1 MFGARAHRGPGPP
14 VLLKERFQ
22 ITRPLEELELSLV
35 RASLASP
42 GLLDAREEAILRT
55 ALSLARL
62 YKVQDGGLDVGV
74 GALLTPFREEVERRL
89 TPVLGGPRPPTRDR
103 LVPHVRDLR
112 EHAAKARDGVV
123 ARLRGR
129 VPPEALD
136 RELRHKELVMVTGGG
151 GGTAFVY
158 LGVMSLLAEHGLE
171 PKLLAG
177 ASMGAILAIMRSR
190 MARFD
195 PTEMINIVRGL
206 SFRKLF
212 RFIST
217 ESRYGLPAA
226 LRLFLRAGL
235 GRFFGAGPE
244 GSGMR
249 LKDLPVPT
257 IITVGGIRRGMLPR
271 PLEYYERLL
280 GTSPLGLLNPAG
292 VARRI
297 QAAMGAIGELFTRPE
312 ITVRLHLG
320 ADDATAEFDALD
332 AAGFSSALPGV
343 IHYDVLRED
352 PRMHSLLDGM
362 LAHHGI
368 ARLIDGGLV
377 DNLPAKAAW
386 KAVARGRIG
395 TRNTLILAL
404 DGFAPRLTTP
414 FWLPLQRLAAMTVAP
429 NLPYAHHIKRFSRT
443 LSPLDVVPS
452 VELASK
458 ALHFGRK
465 ALAEDLPFL
474 RRMLAPLPHVL

>member
-1 MFGARAHRGPGPP
+1 M
-14 VLLKERFQ
+14 LLKERFQ
-22 ITRPLEELELSLV
+22 ITRPLEEMELALV
-35 RASLASP
+35 RAVLAEP
-42 GLLDAREEAILRT
+42 GLLDAREEATLRT

-62 YKVQDGGLDVGV
+62 YKVPHGERDVGV

-89 TPVLGGPRPPTRDR
+89 SPVLRGPRVPTRDR

-112 EHAAKARDGVV
+112 EHAARARDGVL

-129 VPPEALD
+129 IPPEALD
-136 RELRHKELVMVTGGG
+136 RELRHKELVVVAGGG

-158 LGVMSLLAEHGLE
+158 LGVMNLLAEHGLQ

-177 ASMGAILAIMRSR
+177 ASMGAILGLLRSR

-195 PTEMINIVRGL
+195 ATEMINIVRGL

-235 GRFFGAGPE
+235 GRFFDAGPE

-257 IITVGGIRRGMLPR
+257 LISVGAIRRGMLPR

-280 GTSPLGLLNPAG
+280 GGSPLALLNPVG
-292 VARRI
+292 VASRI
-297 QAAMGAIGELFTRPE
+297 QGAMASIAELFTRPE

-320 ADDATAEFDALD
+320 ADDATSEFDALD

-352 PRMHSLLDGM
+352 PRMHALLDGLM
-362 LAHHGI
+362 AHHGVS
-368 ARLIDGGLV
+368 RFIDGGLV

-386 KAVARGRIG
+386 KAVAKGRIG
-395 TRNTLILAL
+395 TRNTFILAL
-404 DGFAPRLTTP
+404 DGFAPRLATP

-429 NLPYAHHIKRFSRT
+429 NLPYAHLVKRFSRT
-443 LSPLDVVPS
+443 LSPLEVVPS

-465 ALAEDLPFL
+465 AMAEDMPLVC
-474 RRMLAPLPHVL
+474 RMLTPLPHVL

>member
-1 MFGARAHRGPGPP
+1 M
-14 VLLKERFQ
+14 
-22 ITRPLEELELSLV
+22 ELALV

-62 YKVQDGGLDVGV
+62 YKVRSEGCDVGV
-74 GALLTPFREEVERRL
+74 GAQLTPFREDVERRL
-89 TPVLGGPRPPTRDR
+89 GPILKGSRPITRDR

-112 EHAAKARDGVV
+112 EQSLQARDALVRRMR
-123 ARLRGR
+123 ARVSG
-129 VPPEALD
+129 EAID
-136 RELRHKELVMVTGGG
+136 HEVRHKSLVLVAGGG

-158 LGVMSLLAEHGLE
+158 LGAMNLLAEHGLE

-177 ASMGAILAIMRSR
+177 TSMGAILALMRSR
-190 MARFD
+190 MSRFD

-217 ESRYGLPAA
+217 ESRYGVPAA

-257 IITVGGIRRGMLPR
+257 LIAVGGIRRGMLPR

-280 GTSPLGLLNPAG
+280 GPSPLGLLNPAS
-292 VARRI
+292 VARRL
-297 QAAMGAIGELFTRPE
+297 QAAVGAISELFTRPE
-312 ITVRLHLG
+312 ITLRLHLG
-320 ADDATAEFDALD
+320 ADDDTADFDALD

-352 PRMHSLLDGM
+352 PHMHGLLDGLM
-362 LAHHGI
+362 AQHGV

-386 KAVARGRIG
+386 RAVAKGRIG
-395 TRNTLILAL
+395 TRNAFILAL
-404 DGFAPRLTTP
+404 DGFAPRLATP
-414 FWLPLQRLAAMTVAP
+414 LWIPLQRLAAMTVGP
-429 NLPYAHHIKRFSRT
+429 NLPYAHHVKQFTRT

-465 ALAEDLPFL
+465 ALAEDMPFL
-474 RRMLAPLPHVL
+474 RRMLAPLPPIA

>member
-1 MFGARAHRGPGPP
+1 M
-14 VLLKERFQ
+14 LLKERFQ
-22 ITRPLEELELSLV
+22 INRPLEELELNLV
-35 RASLASP
+35 RAAMASP
-42 GLLDAREEAILRT
+42 HLLDAREEAILRT

-62 YKVQDGGLDVGV
+62 YKVQHGELDVGV

-89 TPVLGGPRPPTRDR
+89 TPVLGGSRPPTRDR

-112 EHAAKARDGVV
+112 EHAARARDAV
-123 ARLRGR
+123 AKRLRER
-129 VPPEALD
+129 VPLEALD
-136 RELRHKELVMVTGGG
+136 REIRQKELVLVAGGG

-158 LGVMSLLAEHGLE
+158 LGVMSLLDEHGLE
-171 PKLLAG
+171 PKLIAG
-177 ASMGAILAIMRSR
+177 ASMGAVLAIIRAR

-244 GSGMR
+244 GSGLR
-249 LKDLPVPT
+249 LKELPIPT
-257 IITVGGIRRGMLPR
+257 IISVGGIRRGMLPR

-297 QAAMGAIGELFTRPE
+297 QAAMGAVAELFTRPE
-312 ITVRLHLG
+312 ITMRLHLG
-320 ADDATAEFDALD
+320 ADDATSEFDALD

-352 PRMHSLLDGM
+352 PRMHGLLEGL
-362 LAHHGI
+362 LAQHGV

-395 TRNTLILAL
+395 TRNTLIVGL
-404 DGFAPRLTTP
+404 DGFAPRLATP

-443 LSPLDVVPS
+443 LSPLEVVPN

-458 ALHFGRK
+458 ALHLGRK
-465 ALAEDLPFL
+465 ALAEDMPFL
-474 RRMLAPLPHVL
+474 RRMLTPLPPVL

>member
-1 MFGARAHRGPGPP
+1 M
-14 VLLKERFQ
+14 LKERFQ

-35 RASLASP
+35 RAAMASP

-62 YKVQDGGLDVGV
+62 YKVQHGEMDVGV

-89 TPVLGGPRPPTRDR
+89 GPVLRGPRPPTRDR
-103 LVPHVRDLR
+103 LIPHVKDLR
-112 EHAAKARDGVV
+112 EHAAHARDTVLK
-123 ARLRGR
+123 RLRGR

-136 RELRHKELVMVTGGG
+136 QEIRHKALVLVAGGG

-158 LGVMSLLAEHGLE
+158 LGVMSLLDEHGLE
-171 PKLLAG
+171 PRLVAG
-177 ASMGAILAIMRSR
+177 ASMGAILAIMRAR

-195 PTEMINIVRGL
+195 PTEMVNIVRGL

-217 ESRYGLPAA
+217 ESRYGIPAA

-244 GSGMR
+244 GSGLR
-249 LKDLPVPT
+249 LKDLPLPT
-257 IITVGGIRRGMLPR
+257 VISVGGIRRGMLPR
-271 PLEYYERLL
+271 PLEYYERLM

-297 QAAMGAIGELFTRPE
+297 QAAMGAVAELFTRPE

-320 ADDATAEFDALD
+320 ADDATGEFDALD

-352 PRMHSLLDGM
+352 PRMHGLLEGL
-362 LAHHGI
+362 LAQHGV

-395 TRNTLILAL
+395 TRNAFILGL
-404 DGFAPRLTTP
+404 DGFAPRLATP

-429 NLPYAHHIKRFSRT
+429 NLPYAHHVKRFPRT

-458 ALHFGRK
+458 ALHLGRK
-465 ALAEDLPFL
+465 ALVEDIPFL
-474 RRMLAPLPHVL
+474 RRMLTPLPPVL

>member
-1 MFGARAHRGPGPP
+1 MLGAPSRGDAPP

-22 ITRPLEELELSLV
+22 ITRPLEELDLALV
-35 RASLASP
+35 RAVLANP
-42 GLLDAREEAILRT
+42 GLLDAREEAVLRT

-62 YKVQDGGLDVGV
+62 YKVQHGGLDVGV

-89 TPVLGGPRPPTRDR
+89 GPVLRGPRTPTRDR
-103 LVPHVRDLR
+103 LVPHVRDLH
-112 EHAAKARDGVV
+112 EHAARARDGV
-123 ARLRGR
+123 AKRLRDR
-129 VPPEALD
+129 VPLEALD
-136 RELRHKELVMVTGGG
+136 REVRHKSLVLVAGGG

-158 LGVMSLLAEHGLE
+158 LGVMSLLDEHGLE

-177 ASMGAILAIMRSR
+177 ASMGAILAIMRAR
-190 MARFD
+190 VARFD
-195 PTEMINIVRGL
+195 ATETINIVRGL

-217 ESRYGLPAA
+217 ESRYGVPAA

-235 GRFFGAGPE
+235 GRFFGAGPG
-244 GSGMR
+244 GSGLR

-257 IITVGGIRRGMLPR
+257 LVSVGGIRRGMLPR

-280 GTSPLGLLNPAG
+280 GTSPLALLNPAS

-297 QAAMGAIGELFTRPE
+297 QAAMGAMAELFIHPE
-312 ITVRLHLG
+312 ITARLHLG
-320 ADDATAEFDALD
+320 ADDATGDFDALD

-343 IHYDVLRED
+343 VHYDVLRED
-352 PRMHSLLDGM
+352 PGMHGLLGGM
-362 LAHHGI
+362 LAQHGV

-395 TRNTLILAL
+395 TRNAFILAL

-429 NLPYAHHIKRFSRT
+429 NLPYAHHVRRFSRT

-452 VELASK
+452 VELASR
-458 ALHFGRK
+458 ALEYGRK
-465 ALAEDLPFL
+465 ALAEDIPFL
-474 RRMLAPLPHVL
+474 RRVLTPLPPVL

>member
-1 MFGARAHRGPGPP
+1 

-22 ITRPLEELELSLV
+22 ITRPLEEMELALV
-35 RASLASP
+35 RAVLAEP
-42 GLLDAREEAILRT
+42 GMLDAREEATLRT

-62 YKVQDGGLDVGV
+62 YKVPHGGRDVGV
-74 GALLTPFREEVERRL
+74 GAHLTPFREEVERRL
-89 TPVLGGPRPPTRDR
+89 SPILRGPLRPTRDR

-112 EHAAKARDGVV
+112 EHAARARDGVL

-136 RELRHKELVMVTGGG
+136 RELRHKELVLVTGGG

-158 LGVMSLLAEHGLE
+158 LGVMNLLAEHGLQ

-177 ASMGAILAIMRSR
+177 ASMGAVLGVLRSR

-195 PTEMINIVRGL
+195 ATEMINIVRGL

-235 GRFFGAGPE
+235 GRFFDAGP
-244 GSGMR
+244 GGGGLR
-249 LKDLPVPT
+249 LKDLPLPT
-257 IITVGGIRRGMLPR
+257 LISVGGIRRGMLPR

-280 GTSPLGLLNPAG
+280 GSSPLALLNPVG
-292 VARRI
+292 VTRRI
-297 QAAMGAIGELFTRPE
+297 QEAMSGIAELFTRPE

-320 ADDATAEFDALD
+320 ADDTTSEFDALD

-352 PRMHSLLDGM
+352 PRMHSLLDGL
-362 LAHHGI
+362 LAQHHV

-395 TRNTLILAL
+395 TRNTFILAL
-404 DGFAPRLTTP
+404 DGFAPRLATP

-429 NLPYAHHIKRFSRT
+429 NVPYAHLVKRFSRT
-443 LSPLDVVPS
+443 LSPLEVVPS

-465 ALAEDLPFL
+465 AMAEDMPLVC
-474 RRMLAPLPHVL
+474 RMLTPLPHVL

>member
-1 MFGARAHRGPGPP
+1 

-35 RASLASP
+35 RAALASP
-42 GLLDAREEAILRT
+42 SLLDAREEAILRT

-62 YKVQDGGLDVGV
+62 YKVQHGGLDVGV

-89 TPVLGGPRPPTRDR
+89 APVLRGPRPPTRDQ

-112 EHAAKARDGVV
+112 EHAARARDAV
-123 ARLRGR
+123 AKRLRER
-129 VPPEALD
+129 VPVEALD
-136 RELRHKELVMVTGGG
+136 REMRHKALVLVTGGG

-158 LGVMSLLAEHGLE
+158 LGVMSLLDEHGLE
-171 PKLLAG
+171 PKLVAG
-177 ASMGAILAIMRSR
+177 ASMGAVLAIMRAR

-244 GSGMR
+244 GSGLR
-249 LKDLPVPT
+249 LRDLPIPT
-257 IITVGGIRRGMLPR
+257 VISVGGIRRGMLPR

-297 QAAMGAIGELFTRPE
+297 QAAMGAMAELFTRPE

-320 ADDATAEFDALD
+320 ADDATGDFDALD

-352 PRMHSLLDGM
+352 PRMHELLDGL
-362 LAHHGI
+362 LAQHGV

-395 TRNTLILAL
+395 TRNTLILGL

-429 NLPYAHHIKRFSRT
+429 NLPYAHHVRRFSRT
-443 LSPLDVVPS
+443 LSPLEVVPS

-458 ALHFGRK
+458 ALQLGRT
-465 ALAEDLPFL
+465 ALAEDIPFL
-474 RRMLAPLPHVL
+474 RRMLTPLPPVL

>member
-1 MFGARAHRGPGPP
+1 M
-14 VLLKERFQ
+14 LLKERFQ
-22 ITRPLEELELSLV
+22 ITRPLEEMELRLV
-35 RASLASP
+35 RASLANAALVDP
-42 GLLDAREEAILRT
+42 REEAILRT

-62 YKVQDGGLDVGV
+62 YKVRHGDRDVGV

-89 TPVLGGPRPPTRDR
+89 GPVLQAPFPPTRDR
-103 LVPHVRDLR
+103 LMPHVKDLR
-112 EHAAKARDGVV
+112 QHAAKARDMV
-123 ARLRGR
+123 AQRLRGR

-136 RELRHKELVMVTGGG
+136 REIRHKELVLVTGGG
-151 GGTAFVY
+151 GGTAYVY
-158 LGVMSLLAEHGLE
+158 LGAMSLLDEYGLE
-171 PKLLAG
+171 PRLLAG
-177 ASMGAILAIMRSR
+177 TSMGAILAIMRSR
-190 MARFD
+190 LMRFD
-195 PTEMINIVRGL
+195 ATDMINIVRGL

-235 GRFFGAGPE
+235 GRFFSAGPE
-244 GSGMR
+244 NSGMR

-257 IITVGGIRRGMLPR
+257 LIAVGGIRRGMLPR
-271 PLEYYERLL
+271 PLEYYERLM

-297 QAAMGAIGELFTRPE
+297 QAAMGAMAELFTRPE
-312 ITVRLHLG
+312 ITTRLYLG
-320 ADDATAEFDALD
+320 ADDTTGDFDALD

-352 PRMHSLLDGM
+352 PGMHTLVEGLMGQ
-362 LAHHGI
+362 HGI

-395 TRNTLILAL
+395 TRNAFILAL
-404 DGFAPRLTTP
+404 DGFAPKLTTP

-429 NLPYAHHIKRFSRT
+429 NLPYTHHVKRFPRT

-458 ALHFGRK
+458 ALHFGRT

-474 RRMLAPLPHVL
+474 RRMLAPLPPVL